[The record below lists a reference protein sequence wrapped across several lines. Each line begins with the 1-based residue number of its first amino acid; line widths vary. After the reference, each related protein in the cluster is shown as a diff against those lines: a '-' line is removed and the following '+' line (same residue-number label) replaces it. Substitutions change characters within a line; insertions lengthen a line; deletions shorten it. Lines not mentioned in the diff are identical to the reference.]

1 MQHLETRRGRKA
13 KGRRRGN
20 HTGWKEQRDGRQGKG
35 EQRRSSMKEGKLPT
49 TEEAQEQ
56 ENNMKRNQ
64 ERLKRQIMEIILN
77 KSEEG
82 WKERKKT
89 GLDIN

>member
-1 MQHLETRRGRKA
+1 
-13 KGRRRGN
+13 
-20 HTGWKEQRDGRQGKG
+20 
-35 EQRRSSMKEGKLPT
+35 MKEGKLPT

-64 ERLKRQIMEIILN
+64 ERLKRQIIEIILN